1 MHCRQSVLR
10 GPLQALQ
17 LQSHSAN
24 RMDGSRKGVRGGGV
38 CACVCWDIGIR
49 SEGILEVRAN
59 SENRTEEREG
69 ERPKEINQ
77 LFFSIGLILKPFVLL
92 SLSSPAHLLFV
103 LCTINTGTKMK
114 HSWDS
119 SCLYDLL
126 HLY

>member
-38 CACVCWDIGIR
+38 RACACWDIGIR

-77 LFFSIGLILKPFVLL
+77 LFFLYRIDFKAICASFSLIT
-92 SLSSPAHLLFV
+92 
-103 LCTINTGTKMK
+103 CTSVVCPVHN
-114 HSWDS
+114 
-119 SCLYDLL
+119 
-126 HLY
+126 